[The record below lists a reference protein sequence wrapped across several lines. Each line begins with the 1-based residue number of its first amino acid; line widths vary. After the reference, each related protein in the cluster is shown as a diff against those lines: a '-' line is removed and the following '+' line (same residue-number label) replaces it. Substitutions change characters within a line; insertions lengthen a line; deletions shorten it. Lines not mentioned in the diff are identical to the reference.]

1 MAINAEYQAYLNSAK
16 WQAKRRKV
24 LRRAR
29 YRCERCKKAQAT
41 QVHHKTYE
49 RIFEESLKDL
59 QAVCEPCHME
69 IHGIKD
75 GVKKVK
81 LFRGFKRVWAR
92 VIG

>member
-1 MAINAEYQAYLNSAK
+1 MQES
-16 WQAKRRKV
+16 
-24 LRRAR
+24 
-29 YRCERCKKAQAT
+29 
-41 QVHHKTYE
+41 KTYE